1 MSNKEFD
8 CSKDEI
14 WDAKYNTV
22 RNYLVELEKLKIIN
36 PLYYSI
42 TKFVQIRVVNSDKNN
57 ENSKASKEY
66 KVNLIC
72 KNYGEIFDARDRIN
86 KFYITNF
93 EMDNDCFQ
101 KIINNYEI

>member
-1 MSNKEFD
+1 MLIYST
-8 CSKDEI
+8 SKVNPLN
-14 WDAKYNTV
+14 A
-22 RNYLVELEKLKIIN
+22 KIISDLKDI
-36 PLYYSI
+36 PEEYYENIINLINGFKYGTLPNGSI
-42 TKFVQIRVVNSDKNN
+42 KMLKNN
-57 ENSKASKEY
+57 ENLKASKEY

-93 EMDNDCFQ
+93 KMDNDCFQ